1 MPPTR
6 LAAVAVALA
15 LAVTGCS
22 GGDDDDDAKD
32 ADADVSSAEFAK
44 ADVELQLAKA
54 DLVSPHKALSP
65 IDDATKTAVTGV
77 VEDLL
82 QITSAGPLSA
92 GRAGGGFADL
102 FTPDAGAR
110 AAGRDR
116 DVVFD
121 EEVPRFGELRQER
134 ATLELMALAGSM
146 DPATSLVVAVYDWAV
161 TSVERPSDRI
171 ERKGELHLIRDGG
184 EWKIGAY
191 VLAVTRTVDGETTT
205 TTADNG

>member
-6 LAAVAVALA
+6 LASVAVALA

-22 GGDDDDDAKD
+22 GGDDDDDTSSD
-32 ADADVSSAEFAK
+32 ADTSSAEFAK
-44 ADVELQLAKA
+44 ADVELSVTKA
-54 DLVSPHKALSP
+54 DLVSPHQPLSP
-65 IDDATKTAVTGV
+65 LDSGTKTAVTGV

-82 QITSAGPLSA
+82 QITSAGPLSV

-110 AAGRDR
+110 ASGADR

-121 EEVPRFGELRQER
+121 EEVPRFGELRQETS
-134 ATLELMALAGSM
+134 TLELMGLAGSM
-146 DPATSLVVAVYDWAV
+146 DPATSLVVAVYHWTVA
-161 TSVERPSDRI
+161 SVERPSDRI

-205 TTADNG
+205 TTAEKS

>member
-22 GGDDDDDAKD
+22 DDDDAKD
-32 ADADVSSAEFAK
+32 DDTETSSAEFAK
-44 ADVELQLAKA
+44 PEVELALTKA
-54 DLVSPHKALSP
+54 DLVSPHRALSP
-65 IDDATKTAVTGV
+65 IDDATKRAVTGV

-82 QITSAGPLSA
+82 LITSAGPLSA
-92 GRAGGGFADL
+92 GKAGGGFADL
-102 FTPDAGAR
+102 FTADAGAR
-110 AAGRDR
+110 AAGPDR

-121 EEVPRFGELRQER
+121 EEVPGFGELRQER
-134 ATLELMALAGSM
+134 ANLELMALAGSM

-171 ERKGELHLIRDGG
+171 ERTGELHLIRDGG

-205 TTADNG
+205 TTAEKP